1 MEQKSSVAFGQVVER
16 IDLERRRRVTGRDA
30 SDVEPTDVEPTVVDT
45 NTSVSV
51 GATAVDFV
59 S

>member
-30 SDVEPTDVEPTVVDT
+30 SDVEPTVVDT
-45 NTSVSV
+45 NTSVS
-51 GATAVDFV
+51 ATAVDFV

>member
-30 SDVEPTDVEPTVVDT
+30 SDVEPTIVVVVDT
-45 NTSVSV
+45 TVSV

-59 S
+59 PWK